1 MKLRK
6 QNLNLI
12 IKGLF
17 FIFLQKS
24 DLNVILLLFFSF
36 KL

>member
-6 QNLNLI
+6 QNLI
-12 IKGLF
+12 INDF
-17 FIFLQKS
+17 FFMFLQKS
-24 DLNVILLLFFSF
+24 DLNMVLLLFFSF